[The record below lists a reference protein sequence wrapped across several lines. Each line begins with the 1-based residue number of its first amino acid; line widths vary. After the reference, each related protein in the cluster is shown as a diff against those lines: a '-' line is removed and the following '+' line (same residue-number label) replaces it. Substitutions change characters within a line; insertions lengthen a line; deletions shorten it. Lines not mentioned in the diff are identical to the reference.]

1 MKATSSGQIR
11 SRIPMC
17 GAEPRIII
25 PVRLELLRSNS
36 EFMLDKIASAFIQ
49 YICQASNNQYLSELV
64 SFQYIHSVLGAIYA
78 RAPYLHETTNL
89 LRHFAGYD
97 DRPLPGK
104 MSCHSFDH
112 FDASYSRCRPS
123 FDVTQVECT
132 SPGTNRFQSN
142 TTSFRRTWKKDA

>member
-1 MKATSSGQIR
+1 MRASSSGQIR
-11 SRIPMC
+11 SRIEMC
-17 GAEPRIII
+17 GAEPRIIF
-25 PVRLELLRSNS
+25 PVRLELHHSNS
-36 EFMLDKIASAFIQ
+36 EFMLDKIASAYIQ
-49 YICQASNNQYLSELV
+49 YICQASNNPYLSELV

-78 RAPYLHETTNL
+78 RTPYLHETTNL

-97 DRPLPGK
+97 DRRLPGK

-142 TTSFRRTWKKDA
+142 TTSFRRT